1 MFGFAT
7 DQQQADLTA
16 PEKVVATAEV
26 LFYRRKGDIS
36 FLCTSPLACRATALR
51 SHRGVVFLERD
62 KKKNQH
68 AQQTGQKNR
77 TQQRNPEYAFTR
89 PFKKKMSCL
98 GQNKQQRQQNNQ
110 DTETRS
116 QDV

>member
-1 MFGFAT
+1 MAAMFGFAT

-26 LFYRRKGDIS
+26 LFSEEREISCSCVPAPRLPGDCTAESPGCRFWKGI
-36 FLCTSPLACRATALR
+36 R
-51 SHRGVVFLERD
+51 
-62 KKKNQH
+62 KNQH

-89 PFKKKMSCL
+89 PFKKDELS
-98 GQNKQQRQQNNQ
+98 GP
-110 DTETRS
+110 E
-116 QDV
+116 